1 MDYGAS
7 SPTRLKYNK
16 GMTPLPAEQDVS
28 APFRLGVI
36 GCEQARLRY
45 HAALHGNPRLK
56 VVAISDPD
64 ERYAKVWA
72 RELGTKPAVAAD
84 AADLSAQDLNG
95 VLVCLPLDQRAEAIA
110 EALRADLPVLAEVPV
125 ADNLTVL
132 DDLYALAVSHNVP
145 LVPALPRRFDPYV
158 LKATEIVTSG
168 MLGTVQHTRCSWAY
182 PIEIPVP
189 DADTISGSWSTI
201 VQAMACQTADLVD
214 MWHGEPF
221 TVSADVDVSLFRK
234 REQPAGR
241 QKPDATLATIITAH
255 ACGQATHQL
264 MRTRS
269 VRPDERYHLTGSR
282 GQLELTLNAGPTS
295 NPAPALVIQ
304 IAGEPA
310 VTVKPEIE
318 THEKR
323 ISLPTLRALRMLDF
337 FSDCARGN
345 AKPLHSPR
353 QFRVLLEVVHAT
365 FISTLE
371 ASKVNLPLLR
381 SPDLDAVIR
390 TMLGDFKA
398 LPPSPH

>member
-1 MDYGAS
+1 MSAIPEG
-7 SPTRLKYNK
+7 PEV
-16 GMTPLPAEQDVS
+16 P

-45 HAALHGNPRLK
+45 HAALHGNQRIK
-56 VVAISDPD
+56 VVAITDPD

-72 RELGTKPAVAAD
+72 RELGTKPTVAAD
-84 AADLSAQDLNG
+84 AADLSAQSLQG
-95 VLVCLPLDQRAEAIA
+95 VLVCLPIEQRAEAIA

-132 DDLYALAVSHNVP
+132 DDLYALAASHNVP
-145 LVPALPRRFDPYV
+145 LLPALPRRFDPYV
-158 LKATEIVTSG
+158 VKATEIVSAG

-182 PIEIPVP
+182 PVEIPVP
-189 DADTISGSWSTI
+189 DADTISGGWSAI
-201 VQAMACQTADLVD
+201 VQSMACQTADLVD

-234 REQPAGR
+234 KDQPVGR
-241 QKPDATLATIITAH
+241 RKPDATLATIITAH
-255 ACGQATHQL
+255 TCGQATHQL

-269 VRPDERYHLTGSR
+269 VRPDERYHLTGSK

-310 VTVKPEIE
+310 VTVKPEFE
-318 THEKR
+318 TAERR
-323 ISLPTLRALRMLDF
+323 IPLPTLRALRMLNN
-337 FSDCARGN
+337 FSDCAVGL
-345 AKPLHSPR
+345 AKPQHTAR

-371 ASKVNLPLLR
+371 SSKVNLPLLR

-398 LPPSPH
+398 LPPAPH